1 MAEITDIMTI
11 ITDVERVLA
20 EELEAGR
27 KAIIENS
34 KRAGQKASGKTYRSM
49 RVEVMPM
56 PDGTRGVM
64 SARPFFAA
72 LETGS
77 RPWTTQYKTAPKFFA
92 EIIEDWLQDK
102 GLTINPYAVATT
114 IMRKGSRLY
123 RQGGRRDIF
132 TPVVEEIGENVQER
146 TAGLFQSVIMDSILK
161 YTKPTETI

>member
-11 ITDVERVLA
+11 TTDVQRVLA

-27 KAIIENS
+27 KAIISNS
-34 KRAGQKASGKTYRSM
+34 KRAGQEASGKTYRSM
-49 RVEVMPM
+49 RVEVLPM
-56 PDGTRGVM
+56 PEGGVRGVL

-72 LETGS
+72 LETGT

-92 EIIEDWLQDK
+92 EIIEEWLQDK

-114 IMRKGSRLY
+114 IMRKGSKLY

-132 TPVVEEIGENVQER
+132 TPVVEEVAKNVQER
-146 TAGLFQSVIMDSILK
+146 TAGIFQAVIAESVLK
-161 YTKPTETI
+161 YTKTETI